1 MNALAT
7 LTRRSG
13 TRALLAIAFDWAIVV
28 AAAAIG
34 ERSRLTIV
42 YVLAIIVIARQMGA
56 LFELHHHAMHGNL
69 FARYPW
75 NARLQFL
82 YSLPLGLS
90 LGAERADHME
100 HHRTFTT
107 DDSRTWG
114 DGYGMDLE
122 RRRSPRYMIWF
133 LCLRPFAGPLQVAEL
148 VEFVKTS
155 LRNGAI
161 VFWVAA
167 AAAFYAAGRID
178 LFVWYWIMPRFTVY
192 PILFFWDDMLGHYNC
207 PLTGTREMRG
217 VWFRLFS
224 THGTNFHNVHH
235 VNPAVP
241 WFNMKRATAL
251 AVDEAQVDVARGFID
266 GMRQMVFAKE

>member
-133 LCLRPFAGPLQVAEL
+133 LCL
-148 VEFVKTS
+148 
-155 LRNGAI
+155 
-161 VFWVAA
+161 
-167 AAAFYAAGRID
+167 
-178 LFVWYWIMPRFTVY
+178 
-192 PILFFWDDMLGHYNC
+192 
-207 PLTGTREMRG
+207 
-217 VWFRLFS
+217 
-224 THGTNFHNVHH
+224 
-235 VNPAVP
+235 
-241 WFNMKRATAL
+241 
-251 AVDEAQVDVARGFID
+251 
-266 GMRQMVFAKE
+266 